1 MKSKISRAI
10 NHPNQRQN
18 QSKFK
23 GVGQECP
30 THTKIS
36 QSAVDV
42 GGWIVEGDEL
52 PWGVVFCGE
61 RVFRIRVLYGQ
72 DLSAADSPENE
83 ILLVNGDN
91 SVLLVEYRI
100 VIHDYWM
107 LKSPSATQTA
117 VTDYLPICFVSILK
131 TY

>member
-1 MKSKISRAI
+1 M
-10 NHPNQRQN
+10 
-18 QSKFK
+18 
-23 GVGQECP
+23 GQECP
-30 THTKIS
+30 THTRYI

-42 GGWIVEGDEL
+42 GGWIVQGDEL

-61 RVFRIRVLYGQ
+61 RVFRIRILNGQ
-72 DLSAADSPENE
+72 DLSAADPPENE

-100 VIHDYWM
+100 VVHGYWM
-107 LKSPSATQTA
+107 LKWLSATQTA
-117 VTDYLPICFVSILK
+117 VTDYLPICYVVILK